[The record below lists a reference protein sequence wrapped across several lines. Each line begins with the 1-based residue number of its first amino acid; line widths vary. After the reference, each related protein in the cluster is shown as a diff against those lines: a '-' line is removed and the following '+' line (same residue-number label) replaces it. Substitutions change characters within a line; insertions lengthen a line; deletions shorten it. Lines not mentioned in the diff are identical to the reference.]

1 MITTEQK
8 GEMLVLRVDNP
19 NLWTYKAL
27 GNKYGVSCERI
38 RQILMQITPS
48 ADILKREYIAPTRLC
63 EFCNVEFKP
72 KLRSVRFCSKTCVN
86 GARRIASLTRTEKHC
101 MGCDTTKP
109 VSDFYRIKSK
119 VEGIRRPSAWC
130 KLCHGVWVRAWRKK
144 NPEKAKDVQ
153 ARATEKYVDA
163 HRYEINARHRYRYAN
178 DPVYRARLK
187 AYEFGRKEKK
197 YAQRKLRMLDPE
209 YRAMVCA
216 KQREYY
222 LRKKHER
229 RQNS

>member
-1 MITTEQK
+1 
-8 GEMLVLRVDNP
+8 MLVLRVDNP
-19 NLWTYKAL
+19 NVWTYKAL

-48 ADILKREYIAPTRLC
+48 ADILKREYIAPTKPC
-63 EFCNVEFKP
+63 EFCSVEFKP

-130 KLCHGVWVRAWRKK
+130 KLCHGLWVKAWKKK
-144 NPEKAKDVQ
+144 NPEKAKEQNVK
-153 ARATEKYVDA
+153 ASNKWRLANIE
-163 HRYEINARHRYRYAN
+163 RYRAS
-178 DPVYRARLK
+178 ARRR
-187 AYEFGRKEKK
+187 YHSN
-197 YAQRKLRMLDPE
+197 
-209 YRAMVCA
+209 
-216 KQREYY
+216 
-222 LRKKHER
+222 KHKIT
-229 RQNS
+229 